1 MSDKEKISIVEE
13 ILELEPNSLTLD
25 SILSDYSEWD
35 SLAIISV
42 LTYFEG
48 ELGIS
53 LTPKQVKEFITVSD
67 IVKIM

>member
-42 LTYFEG
+42 LAYFEG